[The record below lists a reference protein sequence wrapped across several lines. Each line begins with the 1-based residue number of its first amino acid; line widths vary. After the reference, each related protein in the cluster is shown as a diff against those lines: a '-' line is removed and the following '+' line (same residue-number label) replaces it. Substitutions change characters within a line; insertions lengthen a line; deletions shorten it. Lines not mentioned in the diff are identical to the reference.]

1 VNTYNKAINFIKEN
15 DLIKK
20 GDKIIL
26 ALSGGG
32 DSVFLFHLFI
42 FLKKLLDIEF
52 HCFHLNHN
60 LRGNDSLLDE
70 DFCINLCSQYNI
82 TLTVKSADIKKCAI
96 ETKKS
101 IEDTARQIR
110 YKELIELKTNI
121 NFNKIATAHNL
132 DDNIET
138 VLQRL
143 IEGTG
148 LKGLNG
154 IPIIREGFIIRPLL
168 CLTKN
173 EINTFLKD
181 NGLMYR
187 FDKSND
193 DLTYK
198 RNFIRHKLIPII
210 SEFNSAY
217 QVGIQR
223 TVKNLNGISEFYFK
237 EIRKITEGFI
247 KTDKHNIYIDLAIF
261 DENGLTVISEC
272 IKIKLEEK
280 FNYRFDF
287 LDAEKLANI
296 KNIQVGKFLELKE
309 EIFLF
314 RDRDKLILSKKIKKN
329 DEIVKLTVG
338 VPINIGDIKLFSE
351 VTDIEKI
358 NFKDKL
364 TNEEYLDFNLIDSK
378 NLYIRTWKSGDFFN
392 PLGMKGSKKISD
404 FLTDNKIDVIT
415 KANQKVLVNVNE
427 IIYVIGYRINDKYK
441 ITNKT
446 KKVLKLW
453 IDLT

>member
-1 VNTYNKAINFIKEN
+1 MNTYNKAINFIKEN

>member
-1 VNTYNKAINFIKEN
+1 
-15 DLIKK
+15 
-20 GDKIIL
+20 
-26 ALSGGG
+26 
-32 DSVFLFHLFI
+32 
-42 FLKKLLDIEF
+42 
-52 HCFHLNHN
+52 
-60 LRGNDSLLDE
+60 
-70 DFCINLCSQYNI
+70 
-82 TLTVKSADIKKCAI
+82 
-96 ETKKS
+96 
-101 IEDTARQIR
+101 
-110 YKELIELKTNI
+110 
-121 NFNKIATAHNL
+121 
-132 DDNIET
+132 
-138 VLQRL
+138 
-143 IEGTG
+143 
-148 LKGLNG
+148 
-154 IPIIREGFIIRPLL
+154 
-168 CLTKN
+168 
-173 EINTFLKD
+173 
-181 NGLMYR
+181 MYR

-329 DEIVKLTVG
+329 DEMVHLTVG

-351 VTDIEKI
+351 ITDKEKI
-358 NFKDKL
+358 NVKNKL

-404 FLTDNKIDVIT
+404 FLTDNK
-415 KANQKVLVNVNE
+415 ANQKVLVNVNE

>member
-1 VNTYNKAINFIKEN
+1 MNTYNKAINFIKEN

-60 LRGNDSLLDE
+60 LRGNDSSLDE
-70 DFCINLCSQYNI
+70 VFCINLCSQYNI
-82 TLTVKSADIKKCAI
+82 PITVKSADIKEYANKV
-96 ETKKS
+96 KNS
-101 IEDTARQIR
+101 IEEAARQIR
-110 YKELIELKTNI
+110 YKELFELKTQI
-121 NFNKIATAHNL
+121 NFDKIATAHNL

-148 LKGLNG
+148 LKGLTG

-173 EINTFLKD
+173 EINMFLKD
-181 NGLMYR
+181 NALMYR
-187 FDKSND
+187 FDKSNND
-193 DLTYK
+193 VTYK

-210 SEFNSAY
+210 SELNRGY
-217 QVGIQR
+217 QVGFQR
-223 TVKNLNGISEFYFK
+223 TIKNLNGISELYFK
-237 EIRKITEGFI
+237 EIGKITESFI
-247 KTDKHNIYIDLAIF
+247 KTDENNIYIDSEIF
-261 DENGLTVISEC
+261 DEHGLTVISEC

-314 RDRDKLILSKKIKKN
+314 RDREQFILSKKIKQN
-329 DEIVKLTVG
+329 DEIVHFTIG

-351 VTDIEKI
+351 ITDKEKI
-358 NFKDKL
+358 NVKNKL

>member
-1 VNTYNKAINFIKEN
+1 MNTYNKAINFIKEN

-42 FLKKLLDIEF
+42 LLKKLLDIEF

-82 TLTVKSADIKKCAI
+82 TITVKSADIKKCAI

-261 DENGLTVISEC
+261 DEHGLTVISEC

-329 DEIVKLTVG
+329 DEMVHLTVG

-351 VTDIEKI
+351 ITDKEKI
-358 NFKDKL
+358 NVKNKL